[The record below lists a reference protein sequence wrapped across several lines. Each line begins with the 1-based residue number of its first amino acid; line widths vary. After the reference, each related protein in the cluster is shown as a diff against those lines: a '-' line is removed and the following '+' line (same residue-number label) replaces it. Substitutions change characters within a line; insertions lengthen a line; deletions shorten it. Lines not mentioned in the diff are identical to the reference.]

1 MNGYSRKNVFTI
13 ISVLLFCVS
22 FMGCKGQKGPPQFGP
37 PEVTVLKVT
46 QEKVVLT
53 TELPGRVSSYRV
65 AEVRPQ
71 VSGIIQK
78 RFFTEGADVKAGEL
92 LYQIDPAP
100 FQAAYDNAKSALA
113 RAEANLPAIKQR
125 YERYKELLV
134 HKAVSQQEFD
144 DVSASFKQAEAD
156 VNYWKA
162 TVESARINLGYTKV
176 TAPISGRIGK
186 SNVTE
191 GALVTANQPMAL
203 TTIQQLDPIYVDI
216 PQSTAELTELQ
227 RRLKEGSLR
236 YDGKDQNKIKLA
248 LEDGSIYPQEGVMQF
263 RDITVDP
270 TTGSVIIRAIF
281 PNKEARLLPGM
292 FVRAIVK
299 EGVNRNAILIPQDAV
314 SRDPKGN
321 PFVFVVDEKA
331 QAQIRPVIIDRAIGN
346 RWLIQKGIVVG
357 DQVIIEGIQRV
368 RPGVPV
374 KVTPP
379 REGIPQGQV
388 PDAGKKPSAK
398 TN

>member
-203 TTIQQLDPIYVDI
+203 TTVQQLDPIYVDV
-216 PQSTAELTELQ
+216 PQSTTELMELQ

-236 YDGKDQNKIKLA
+236 YEGKDQNKIRLSF
-248 LEDGSIYPQEGVMQF
+248 EDGSIYPQEGTMQF
-263 RDITVDP
+263 RDVTVDP

-281 PNKEARLLPGM
+281 PNKDARLLPGM
-292 FVRAIVK
+292 FVRAIIK
-299 EGVNRNAILIPQDAV
+299 EGVNRNAMLIPQEAV

-321 PFVFVVDEKA
+321 PFVFVVDEKGL
-331 QAQIRPVIIDRAIGN
+331 AQIRPIIIDRAIGN
-346 RWLIQKGIVVG
+346 RWLVQKGLVAG
-357 DQVIIEGIQRV
+357 DQVIVEGIQRV
-368 RPGVPV
+368 RPGIPV
-374 KVTPP
+374 KITPP
-379 REGIPQGQV
+379 REGMPQGQA
-388 PDAGKKPSAK
+388 PDAMKKPSAK